1 MAHRVD
7 LNSLSPADRTALVNL
22 ILSYLTDAIVA
33 THRTITHQDIH
44 IFTGH
49 RTYIE
54 GLEAYLSANGGGHFV
69 PLPAWNPVNEVP
81 VEFRV
86 MKAKQDGSPWIP
98 ANPNM
103 PAVQNPNA
111 NAGRAMPAALAF
123 PAVCSFA
130 NGDDLGNATNGWHG
144 SVHGNVGGM
153 FTEFNFA
160 SAVPLFWC
168 WHAFVDEI
176 YFDWQRCSLPLQRFI
191 LQTGT
196 ALHVTDDTFDFAM
209 ADWDRD
215 ALQDLIAI
223 KKSNTGT
230 GSTEIHILSG
240 ASDFKQF
247 ILQTGTALHETDS
260 TFAFAIADWDGD
272 GKPDLIAIK
281 KSNTGS
287 NSTEVHVL
295 SGASNFQQFLLH
307 TGTGLHETDN
317 TWAFAAADR
326 SGDKRPDL
334 IAIKKSST
342 GTNSTEVHIL
352 A

>member
-1 MAHRVD
+1 MSHRVD
-7 LNSLSPADRTALVNL
+7 LNSLTPTDRTTLVNL

-33 THRTITHQDIH
+33 THTTITHSDIH

-54 GLEAYLSANGGGHFV
+54 GLEAYLSSNGGGQFV

-81 VEFRV
+81 IEFRV
-86 MKAKQDGSPWIP
+86 MKPKQDGTPWVP
-98 ANPNM
+98 NQPNM
-103 PAVQNPNA
+103 PPVQNA
-111 NAGRAMPAALAF
+111 NANPGRAMPVAFAF

-130 NGDDLGNATNGWHG
+130 NGDDLGNAAGSWHG
-144 SVHGNVGGM
+144 GVHNNVGGV
-153 FTEFNFA
+153 FAQFPVA

-176 YFDWQRCSLPLQRFI
+176 YFDWQRCSLPLQKFI

-196 ALHVTDDTFDFAM
+196 ALHETDDTFDFAM

-215 ALQDLIAI
+215 AMQDLIAI
-223 KKSNTGT
+223 KKSNTGSN
-230 GSTEIHILSG
+230 STEVHVLSG
-240 ASDFKQF
+240 ASNFQQF
-247 ILQTGTALHETDS
+247 ILQTGTALHETDG
-260 TFAFAIADWDGD
+260 TFAFAVADWDGD

-295 SGASNFQQFLLH
+295 SGASNFQQFILQ
-307 TGTGLHETDN
+307 TGTALHETDG
-317 TWAFAAADR
+317 TFAFAVADWD
-326 SGDKRPDL
+326 GDGKPDL
-334 IAIKKSST
+334 IAIKKSNT
-342 GTNSTEVHIL
+342 GSNSTEVHIL